1 MLQSKKANLL
11 IALILAIVLWIYVIG
26 ELDPETTKVYR
37 SVPVMIQNEQVLENH
52 GLSVKELGKKTI
64 TVRVSGKR
72 RSIYRLKASEIKVSA
87 DVENAVEGENNISL
101 EVKVPDKIS
110 LEEQSLAKVNVSVEK
125 RVSENRNV
133 DVKYIGKLKNGYEPS
148 TKGIFPKKIQITGG
162 KSQVAKVENLKAE
175 IKLSRVEKYQSNIE
189 TKVVP
194 VDKDGKEVG
203 GIKMD
208 PAAVNVQ
215 PVLYKTKTVN
225 LNIKIKGAN
234 SGRYKRSYKLPKS
247 ITVKGMESALAKI
260 ESVEAEDIDISKVNS
275 DKEIVIKPILYGVE
289 VSNNTEKLV
298 LSVTVKKN

>member
-52 GLSVKELGKKTI
+52 GLSVKKLGKKTI